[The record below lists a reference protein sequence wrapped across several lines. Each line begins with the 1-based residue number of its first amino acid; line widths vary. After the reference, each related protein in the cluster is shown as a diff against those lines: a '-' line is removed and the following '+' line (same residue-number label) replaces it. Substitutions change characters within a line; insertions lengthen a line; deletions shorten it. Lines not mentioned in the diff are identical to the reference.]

1 MNAYEIPELRFSLPA
16 GSNVERARFVS
27 VNGNGEGVAAIAST
41 QIVGVSMNKAD
52 AGEVLEV
59 ADGIV
64 CVEASGAITAGTA
77 VYSDANGKVTSSG
90 TVSAG
95 VAITSA
101 TGTGQLVSIKL

>member
-16 GSNVERARFVS
+16 GTKVERARFVS
-27 VNGNGEGVAAIAST
+27 VDTNGNGVTANAST
-41 QIVGVSMNKAD
+41 QIVGVSMNKTD

-64 CVEASGAITAGTA
+64 CVEASGSITAGTA
-77 VYSDANGKVTSSG
+77 VYSDADGKCTSSG
-90 TVSAG
+90 TVAAG

-101 TGTGQLVSIKL
+101 TGAGQLVSIKL